1 MRKTNMRKTN
11 EVKENVTMSLTEYL
25 DRSGE
30 YIGLRQFEKYKDER
44 HTYVDWVLTVVPLK

>member
-1 MRKTNMRKTN
+1 MKTPN
-11 EVKENVTMSLTEYL
+11 EVKAKAKENGTMSLTEYL

>member
-1 MRKTNMRKTN
+1 MNTTPN

-25 DRSGE
+25 DKSGE

-44 HTYVDWVLTVVPLK
+44 HTYVDWVLTVVPLR